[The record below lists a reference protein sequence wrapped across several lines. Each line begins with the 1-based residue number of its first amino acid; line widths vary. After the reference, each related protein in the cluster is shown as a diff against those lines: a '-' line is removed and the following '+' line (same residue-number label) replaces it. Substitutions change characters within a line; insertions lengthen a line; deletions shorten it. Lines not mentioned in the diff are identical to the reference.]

1 MGQEAQS
8 RHTVIDSGGWNQKG
22 EKLISSQLMAGKR
35 RHRRTFFGAE
45 LVRQRP
51 GFRHVMHH
59 LPWHPRSFQGLWS
72 HYYNVK
78 KVERNT
84 PFWTLEGQMR
94 CKPFF
99 FPFFS
104 FFSFFF
110 FSFFLPGSLLSLYAW
125 CAMCSEGIRVRPGK
139 KPEEC
144 QGVHRAFRWT
154 VCLPTS
160 FYDLAHW
167 KAAPVCSDLSS
178 SLLSSFSNKRFQ
190 SPSES
195 SL

>member
-110 FSFFLPGSLLSLYAW
+110 FFLFFSQALSFPFMHDAQ
-125 CAMCSEGIRVRPGK
+125 CAQKGFES
-139 KPEEC
+139 
-144 QGVHRAFRWT
+144 
-154 VCLPTS
+154 
-160 FYDLAHW
+160 
-167 KAAPVCSDLSS
+167 APVK
-178 SLLSSFSNKRFQ
+178 SLKNAKECTVPLDGQFVCPPPFVT
-190 SPSES
+190 
-195 SL
+195 